1 MNRAS
6 KLSKA
11 QIYNIFPAVQER
23 YELEGSGP
31 IGDESGFGAV
41 WRAKDRWIGSTV
53 AIKISDSELSDEVR
67 ICREATETVRTF
79 DFYRSPQGWDAYAM
93 EHLAYPWKTVSSHIA
108 TRRYKTNN
116 IQHYFDTF
124 EIIKGVLH
132 GLTKLHG
139 KPYQKTGKFIHADIK
154 PANIFF
160 YTKVRKRPHTVFRMP
175 GFTEMVKLIDLG
187 VGVEKGQDIVGYTLT
202 YRPPGISIAEPGYDL
217 YATAVSFIELL
228 TGTPPSH
235 DQMKHKARLRK
246 QLQSYSS
253 GSSYIDELAL
263 KFATKCKNATTQTAT
278 TATSLLRFL
287 DEGLFNL
294 EPLKLICVRALAT
307 GLTGEATKST
317 LIDILY
323 DPVASYWGWKRSSE
337 KRKMLIGDYI
347 TALREDGLLQA
358 GKTKRYYKIG

>member
-1 MNRAS
+1 MNPAS
-6 KLSKA
+6 MLSKA
-11 QIYNIFPAVQER
+11 QIYDIFPDIHQR
-23 YELEGSGP
+23 YELEGCGP
-31 IGDESGFGAV
+31 IGDDSGFGAV
-41 WRAKDRWIGSTV
+41 WRAKDRWIGTTV
-53 AIKISDSELSDEVR
+53 AIKISDEELSDEVR

-108 TRRYKTNN
+108 TRRYKNKN

-124 EIIKGVLH
+124 EIMKGVLH

-187 VGVEKGQDIVGYTLT
+187 VGVEKGRDIVGYTQM

-246 QLQSYSS
+246 HLQSYSS
-253 GSSYIDELAL
+253 GSKYIDELAL
-263 KFATKCKNATTQTAT
+263 TFASKCKNATTQTAT
-278 TATSLLRFL
+278 TASSLLRLL

-307 GLTGEATKST
+307 GLRGEATKST
-317 LIDILY
+317 LIDVLY
-323 DPVASYWGWKRSSE
+323 EPVASYWGWKRSSK

-347 TALREDGLLQA
+347 TALREDNLLQV
-358 GKTKRYYKIG
+358 GKTKRYYKIA